1 MDLKECHLLGAKVAE
16 HWYYVSKGRALCRF
30 LAGVEVGEM
39 LDVGAG
45 SGVFAR
51 KLIDA
56 GVCRSA
62 VCIDPGY
69 DADHDEDYRGG
80 RLAFRRS
87 VERVDQRLVLFMD
100 VLEHVEDDIALLKR
114 YVDGMPPGGQ
124 VLISV
129 PAFNFLFSGHDV
141 FLGHFRRYTMAS
153 LNAAVR
159 AAGLRP
165 VRCSYFFAA
174 LFPLIV
180 AIRLVGK
187 LRLRLGRAEPTSD
200 LRLHSKPVNALLILC
215 HDVERTLFFRFNR
228 LFGLTVFCLARKPE
242 LPTSPS
248 GQKETLAEAACDV
261 CF

>member
-1 MDLKECHLLGAKVAE
+1 MDLKEIHLLGAKAAE
-16 HWYYVSKGRALCRF
+16 HWYYVSKGRALCRI

-69 DADHDEDYRGG
+69 DADHDEDYCGG

-87 VERVDQRLVLFMD
+87 VERADQRLMLFMD

-114 YVDGMPPGGQ
+114 YVDGMRPGGR

-129 PAFNFLFSGHDV
+129 PAFNLLFSGHDV
-141 FLGHFRRYTMAS
+141 FLGHYRRYTMAS
-153 LNAAVR
+153 LNATVC

-200 LRLHSKPVNALLILC
+200 LRLHSEPVNALLILC

-242 LPTSPS
+242 LPMSAS
-248 GQKETLAEAACDV
+248 GHYQKLAEAACDV
-261 CF
+261 RF